1 MGGVGAT
8 LRSRLIAA
16 LLVATALAA
25 AAVVGSGTIVRP
37 APLVADGMVLQRETI
52 VTIAGR
58 GRPRWPVVVAGSW
71 GTLGLALADAD
82 GAWRATLRTR
92 GAGGPHRVFVWA
104 GGTQVVRDVFVGETW
119 LCSGQSNMD
128 YTVAASGAD
137 PGPPLAPDAPPIRLF
152 TVEKGFADV
161 PRTSC
166 GGTWRAATPEAVAD
180 FSAVC
185 WSFGRTLHA
194 ALGVPIG
201 LVAASVGGTE
211 SELWTSE
218 RGLGRLPDFR
228 ARLEQWPDAARR
240 YEADYTQWVSDVER
254 HDTGWP
260 SWSAPDRGDDAQ
272 WREAKAML
280 VAIGDETTPLVP
292 AGAAWFRTSFE
303 APPALAGKA
312 ARLEL
317 PGPLAGD
324 LAWLNG
330 QPLARARG
338 ADGSRA
344 YEVPAGI
351 LAPASTLVVRRFSL
365 ERGPLPPLDGARLR
379 AGDTTIALTGW
390 RGRIG
395 LDLARMRPIPPLPP
409 IRHSLLWNAMIA
421 PLVSYTLR
429 GIVWYQGESNVARA
443 AEYARTFPA
452 LIADWREAWGEELP
466 FFFVQLSGYA
476 GYPPPGAITELR
488 DAQRRALAVPATG
501 MVVTTD
507 ITTGPDI
514 HDMDK
519 TEVGRRLARWALA
532 TIYGRPDVVPS
543 GPLYQGMEVLDG
555 AIRVRFGWAAG
566 GLVARAE
573 PLSGFEVAG
582 EDRRFHPATATIDG
596 ETVIVRSREVP
607 EPVAVRY
614 DWSDVPEPSLFNQAG
629 LPASPFRSDDWPGVT
644 DGVAWSSDPGAS
656 ARH

>member
-1 MGGVGAT
+1 VGGVGAT
-8 LRSRLIAA
+8 LRRRLIAA
-16 LLVATALAA
+16 LLVATALTAA
-25 AAVVGSGTIVRP
+25 ALRSDTIVQP
-37 APLVADGMVLQRETI
+37 APLVADGMVLQRHTI

-92 GAGGPHRVFVWA
+92 GAGGPHRVFIWA
-104 GGTQVVRDVFVGETW
+104 GGTQVVHDVFVGETW

-128 YTVAASGAD
+128 YTVAATGAD
-137 PGPPLAPDAPPIRLF
+137 PDPPLPPDAPPIRLF
-152 TVEKGFADV
+152 TVEKAFADL
-161 PRTSC
+161 PRTAC
-166 GGTWRAATPEAVAD
+166 GGTWRAATPEAIAD

-185 WSFGRTLHA
+185 WSFGHTLHA
-194 ALGVPIG
+194 ALGVPLG
-201 LVAASVGGTE
+201 LVAASVGGSE

-218 RGLGRLPDFR
+218 RGLGRLPDLR
-228 ARLEQWPDAARR
+228 ARLGQWPDAVRR
-240 YEADYTQWVSDVER
+240 YEVDYGQWVSEVEKR
-254 HDTGWP
+254 DTGWP
-260 SWSAPDRGDDAQ
+260 GWSAPGRGDDAQ

-280 VAIGDETTPLVP
+280 VAIGDEITPQVP
-292 AGAAWFRTSFE
+292 AGAVWFRTTFE
-303 APPALAGKA
+303 VPATLAGKA
-312 ARLEL
+312 ARVEL

-330 QPLARARG
+330 QPLPRARST
-338 ADGSRA
+338 DGSRV
-344 YEVPAGI
+344 YEVPAGM
-351 LAPASTLVVRRFSL
+351 LAPASTLVVRRFAL

-379 AGDTTIALTGW
+379 AGDATIALTGW

-409 IRHSLLWNAMIA
+409 VRHSLLWNAMIA
-421 PLVSYTLR
+421 PLTSYTFA
-429 GIVWYQGESNVARA
+429 GVVWYQGESNVARA

-452 LIADWREAWGEELP
+452 LIADWREAWGVELP
-466 FFFVQLSGYA
+466 FYFVQLSGYA

-488 DAQRRALAVPATG
+488 DVQRRALVLSATG

-519 TEVGRRLARWALA
+519 VEVGRRLALWALA
-532 TIYGRPDVVPS
+532 TTYGRTEVVPS
-543 GPLYQGMEVLDG
+543 GPLYQGIDVLDG
-555 AIRVRFGWAAG
+555 AIRVRFAWAGG
-566 GLVARAE
+566 GLVGRAE
-573 PLSGFEVAG
+573 PPSGFEVAG
-582 EDRRFHPATATIDG
+582 QDRRFHPATATIDG
-596 ETVIVRSREVP
+596 ETVIVRASEVP
-607 EPVAVRY
+607 APVAVRY
-614 DWSDVPEPSLFNQAG
+614 DWSDVPAPSLFNQAG

-644 DGVAWSSDPGAS
+644 DGVVWSPDPGGS